1 MFTLL
6 PLALRNLR
14 YFWASNIPVFL
25 GVMLGAAVLTGALLV
40 GDSLRGSL
48 RARTERQLNG
58 VGSTFVGTRMIREQT
73 AGRVPETMPV
83 LLLSGSGVS
92 RPSSGDE
99 KRAGR
104 VTILGLRDE
113 DRARFDIPGGVVISA
128 TVAERLGVK
137 SGDTIELGLQRM
149 AKVPR
154 SSLLGQRDVAS
165 LTRATKFKIDAVLP
179 ATHPMND
186 FNLTPN
192 PLAPLNVF
200 VPLKDLQTPLDIV
213 GRVNALLTTRTDGGP
228 LNEQFHSALDLSD
241 WGLRVEVAPV
251 RQAYIVV
258 ESEQLI
264 LDEPTVAAI
273 EKAATA
279 IGARSERT
287 LTYMANGIYPGTAP
301 LPNKEPGDPKK
312 MMAYSVIAALDPAAA
327 TPLGPF
333 SAEKPGDG
341 ILLLDWPDAPMKKL
355 KLGDPVTVAYF
366 KPEMEAEAVEAW
378 HTFPFRGY
386 VPLAGAADDP
396 NLTPPF
402 PGITDKPKI
411 RGKKGEQW
419 DAPFEINYQRI
430 GAADEDFWENHRAT
444 PKAYISPEMGRKLFG
459 SRFGSTTSIRV
470 APAPGKSLPET
481 AALLRSEL
489 PRQLDPASA
498 GLKFEPTRE
507 RMLQASRGGTDFGA
521 MLLAFSFLLILASLL
536 LVGLLMRVS
545 VGRRAKEIGLLLSA
559 GYTPKQVGRMLQLE
573 GSTISFFGALAGL
586 LLAWFYARGM
596 LALLAGLWPDA
607 GVQSY
612 LRVHIDPLSLLIG
625 FELTMAIAWLAIWL
639 SLRGLIRL
647 PVTALLRGETNPPD
661 TVETRVNRRRAWI
674 VIGLSLVL
682 GLGLVFG
689 GSAAANADQRA
700 GAFFGGG
707 LFLMLAGLWTFRLW
721 LRRTPV
727 PNSNPMTLIGLG
739 LRNASRAGGRS
750 LLTAMLLA
758 LATFLLVAV
767 ESFRKKPDAE
777 FLTAQ
782 GGSGGYRLI
791 AESDVPVFQRFD
803 REPGRGDL
811 LDQLQKQYGGSSN
824 DPKLTTA
831 KAELDALKV
840 MPFRL
845 RGGDDASCLNLYQAG
860 RPRVLGASNEFLTQ
874 GRFAFAMTT
883 ANTGVSIDNPWPNP
897 WLQLNEEQPDGAIPV
912 IADQNT
918 VLWQLKTFVGGSTT
932 VPDENGRDVKL
943 RIVGTLQD
951 SLFPSELLMS
961 DANFRKLYPHEE
973 GYRYFLV
980 EAPPER
986 IDAVA
991 ALLETGLQ
999 ANGMQTTRSADLVAA
1014 QQAVIGAYLSTFQL
1028 LGGLALLLGMFGFGV
1043 VILRNVNDRTGEFAL
1058 LRATGFQTGTLQ
1070 KLVLIESG
1078 LVLTVG
1084 VGIGLIAAV
1093 ISVIPNLALGGQVA
1107 SVRLGGMLVVII
1119 FVGVA
1124 VAYRA
1129 TSWIA
1134 RLPVISSLRRE

>member
-25 GVMLGAAVLTGALLV
+25 GVMLGAAVLTGALFV

-58 VGSTFVGTRMIREQT
+58 VGSAFLGTRMISQQT
-73 AGRVPETMPV
+73 ADQVPDTMPV
-83 LLLSGSGVS
+83 LLLSGSAVS
-92 RPSSGDE
+92 RPTTGEE

-113 DRARFDIPGGVVISA
+113 DRVRFDLPNGVVISA
-128 TVAERLGVK
+128 TLAERLEVK

-165 LTRATKFKIDAVLP
+165 LTRATRFKIDAVLP

-192 PLAPLNVF
+192 PLAPWNVF
-200 VPLKDLQTPLDIV
+200 VPLKDLQSALEIA
-213 GRVNALLTTRTDGGP
+213 GRVNGLLTARADSGP

-241 WGLRVEVAPV
+241 WGLRVEVAPA

-264 LDEPTVAAI
+264 LDEPTVVAI
-273 EKAATA
+273 EKAALT
-279 IGARSERT
+279 IGARSEQT
-287 LTYMANGIYPGTAP
+287 LTYMANGIYPGNKQ
-301 LPNKEPGDPKK
+301 LPNKEPGDQKQ
-312 MMAYSVIAALDPAAA
+312 MMAYSVIAALNPAAVA
-327 TPLGPF
+327 PLGPF
-333 SAEKPGDG
+333 STETLGDG
-341 ILLLDWPDAPMKKL
+341 ILLLDWPDAPMKNL
-355 KLGDPVTVAYF
+355 KLGDAVTVAYF

-386 VPLAGAADDP
+386 VTLAGAAADP

-430 GAADEDFWENHRAT
+430 GAVDEDFWENHRAT
-444 PKAYISPEMGRKLFG
+444 PKAYVSPEMGRKLFG

-470 APAPGKSLPET
+470 APVPGKTLPET
-481 AALLRSEL
+481 VALLRSEL
-489 PRQLDPASA
+489 LKQLAPASA
-498 GLKFEPTRE
+498 GFKFEPTRE
-507 RMLQASRGGTDFGA
+507 RMLQASQGGTDFGA
-521 MLLAFSFLLILASLL
+521 MLLAFSFFLIITSLL
-536 LVGLLMRVS
+536 LVGLLMRLS
-545 VGRRAKEIGLLLSA
+545 INRRAKEIGLLLST
-559 GYTPKQVGRMLQLE
+559 GYTPKKVGRMLQLE

-596 LALLAGLWPDA
+596 LAVLAGLWPDA
-607 GVQSY
+607 AVQSY
-612 LRVHIDPLSLLIG
+612 LKVHIDPLSLLIG
-625 FELTMAIAWLAIWL
+625 FELTMVMTWLTIWL
-639 SLRGLIRL
+639 SLRSLIRL
-647 PVTALLRGETNPPD
+647 PVTVLLRGETNPPD
-661 TVETRVNRRRAWI
+661 VEATRLKRRRAWI
-674 VIGLSLVL
+674 VIGLSLLV

-689 GSAAANADQRA
+689 GTGAANADQRA

-707 LFLMLAGLWTFRLW
+707 LFLMLAGLLTFRLW
-721 LRRTPV
+721 LRRVPV
-727 PNSNPMTLIGLG
+727 PNSKPMTLVSLG
-739 LRNASRAGGRS
+739 LRNASRASGRS
-750 LLTAMLLA
+750 LLTATLLS

-777 FLTAQ
+777 FLTTH

-811 LDQLQKQYGGSSN
+811 LDQLQKYYGGSSN
-824 DPKLTTA
+824 DPKLLAA
-831 KAELDALKV
+831 KAELDTLKV

-860 RPRVLGASNEFLTQ
+860 RPRILGASEEFLAQ

-883 ANTGVSIDNPWPNP
+883 GNTEVTKANP
-897 WLQLNEEQPDGAIPV
+897 WLQLNEVQPDGAIPV

-932 VPDENGRDVKL
+932 IPDENGRDVKL

-961 DANFRKLYPHEE
+961 DANFRKLYTHDE
-973 GYRYFLV
+973 GFRYFLV
-980 EAPPER
+980 ESPPER
-986 IDAVA
+986 VESIA

-999 ANGMQTTRSADLVAA
+999 ANGLQTTRSTDLVAA

-1043 VILRNVNDRTGEFAL
+1043 VILRNVNDRTSEFAL
-1058 LRATGFQTGTLQ
+1058 LRATGFRTGTLQ

-1078 LVLTVG
+1078 LVLSVG
-1084 VGIGLIAAV
+1084 LGIGLIAAV

-1107 SVRLGGMLVVII
+1107 SVRLVGMLLVIV
-1119 FVGVA
+1119 FVGVI